1 MDEEIVESR
10 SSYRGQDIRH
20 SSFRPSPLAIYMGM
34 IGLGII
40 GMALWRVWDQL
51 IYLGYFLLGL
61 IGLVALIGVSALVLR
76 LLRKPIKVVPIS
88 DKGIVLLNE
97 ISGKPTV
104 IAPQAPVTP
113 KQVGAPG
120 LKPANVKAAVPKLSE
135 LLATGFLHPGMPQML
150 IGVRD
155 NITPRMGTL
164 EEEVKCV
171 GVGGRGRSGKTNTM
185 FFYTVQ
191 YLFQGAEI
199 WLADPHFN
207 KASGLTNMLGPLRKY
222 IRIAGTLDEI
232 QQMFDDLQV
241 VIDERKGIQG
251 PQRPFVFIGDEW
263 NGILEDFDIE
273 AEQQGLKEK
282 ESYSRVAAALIVKIE
297 REMAGYNMYCALG
310 VHDWTDKALG
320 GTALRRL
327 IHSVICH
334 RMTADY
340 SKHILEDKAWNSQ
353 TQGLRTGHSIF
364 RDNEGIYERL
374 IMPYCQKED
383 ALTVDRMLET
393 IVESAQPQQDVI
405 APGKTIPELP
415 MRPQQP
421 QLGPGRVEPRT
432 PGIDRAQTVDLSTRH
447 KAQTGPLSMSANE
460 ALNRV
465 QAPALD
471 EEEIELLEPAR
482 EEDLVDTEEVGSV
495 QFTAS
500 EEAELLHAAMMLHQ
514 RTGQVPGRVEI
525 LNQLRVNVTER
536 EGERAARRWNRKQ
549 WPKLKAICSKYGL

>member
-10 SSYRGQDIRH
+10 SSYRGQDIRR
-20 SSFRPSPLAIYMGM
+20 SSFRPSPLTIYLGM
-34 IGLGII
+34 IGLGIV

-61 IGLVALIGVSALVLR
+61 IGLVALIGVTALVLR

-104 IAPQAPVTP
+104 IAPQAPATP
-113 KQVGAPG
+113 KQAGAAS
-120 LKPANVKAAVPKLSE
+120 LKPASVKAAVPKLSE
-135 LLATGFLHPGMPQML
+135 LLATGFLHPGMAQML
-150 IGVRD
+150 IGVRE
-155 NITPRMGTL
+155 NITPRMGSL
-164 EEEVKCV
+164 QEEVKCV

-222 IRIAGTLDEI
+222 IRVAGTLDEI

-241 VIDERKGIQG
+241 EIEERKSRQG
-251 PQRPFVFIGDEW
+251 PYRPFVFIGDEW

-297 REMAGYNMYCALG
+297 REMAGYDMYCALG

-327 IHSVICH
+327 IHSVLCH

-353 TQGLRTGHSIF
+353 TQGLRTGHAIF
-364 RDNEGIYERL
+364 RDNEGIYEKL
-374 IMPYCQKED
+374 LMPYCTRED
-383 ALTVDRMLET
+383 AITVARMLET
-393 IVESAQPQQDVI
+393 IVEAAQPQQDQI
-405 APGKTIPELP
+405 APGERMPELP
-415 MRPQQP
+415 PRSVPP

-432 PGIDRAQTVDLSTRH
+432 PGIDRAQTIDLSSQ
-447 KAQTGPLSMSANE
+447 KSGNTGPLSMSARE

-465 QAPALD
+465 NAPALD
-471 EEEIELLEPAR
+471 EEDEPLEDVQ
-482 EEDLVDTEEVGSV
+482 EEDLADSAEAEKV
-495 QFTAS
+495 QFTAA
-500 EEAELLHAAMMLHQ
+500 EEAELLHAAMQLHQ
-514 RTGQVPGRVEI
+514 KNGKVPGRVAI
-525 LNQLRVNVTER
+525 LKQVRANVQER
-536 EGERAARRWNRKQ
+536 EGEKAARRWNQKH
-549 WPKLKAICSKYGL
+549 WPKIAAICQKYGL

>member
-1 MDEEIVESR
+1 M
-10 SSYRGQDIRH
+10 
-20 SSFRPSPLAIYMGM
+20 
-34 IGLGII
+34 
-40 GMALWRVWDQL
+40 
-51 IYLGYFLLGL
+51 
-61 IGLVALIGVSALVLR
+61 
-76 LLRKPIKVVPIS
+76 RKPTKVIRIS
-88 DKGIVLLNE
+88 GTGIVLLDE
-97 ISGKPTV
+97 ITGKPTI

-113 KQVGAPG
+113 KQAAGAAG
-120 LKPANVKAAVPKLSE
+120 SLKPASVKAAVPKLSE

-222 IRIAGTLDEI
+222 IRVAGTLEEI

-241 VIDERKGIQG
+241 EIDERKGIQG

-353 TQGLRTGHSIF
+353 TQGLRTGHGIF

-383 ALTVDRMLET
+383 AVTVARMLET
-393 IVESAQPQQDVI
+393 IVESAQSQQDAI
-405 APGKTIPELP
+405 APGQTIPELP

-432 PGIDRAQTVDLSTRH
+432 PGIDRAQTVDLSTRRPG
-447 KAQTGPLSMSANE
+447 QTGPLSMSAKE
-460 ALNRV
+460 AVTRV
-465 QAPALD
+465 NAPALD
-471 EEEIELLEPAR
+471 EEEEEPLENVQ
-482 EEDLVDTEEVGSV
+482 EEDLADSAEAEKA
-495 QFTAS
+495 QFTAV
-500 EEAELLHAAMMLHQ
+500 EEAELLHAAMMLHTK
-514 RTGQVPGRVEI
+514 TGKVPGRVAI
-525 LNQLRVNVTER
+525 LKQVRANVQER
-536 EGERAARRWNRKQ
+536 EGEKAARRWNQKH
-549 WPKLKAICSKYGL
+549 WPKIAAICSKYGL